1 MVNAAASHAAA
12 KGTAMTDLAAIQ
24 ASLTSP
30 EAFYELCTE
39 KSVFGV
45 KKQAARAFELWQ
57 GASSRQVL
65 AYRAV
70 PLPGGTGT
78 GLLAGL
84 YWDPA
89 VTTPD
94 FDAIAQAILFEL
106 PADLVRADEKAA
118 WKTRDKKQNVF
129 FGWRGMRGRPL
140 SAWFRER
147 FGVEA
152 VVHQVFAPSD
162 FEDSIAVAIVV
173 DGEDRIW
180 PTAV

>member
-1 MVNAAASHAAA
+1 
-12 KGTAMTDLAAIQ
+12 MTDLAAIE

-30 EAFYELCTE
+30 DAFYELCTE

-45 KKQAARAFELWQ
+45 KKQAARAYELW
-57 GASSRQVL
+57 SSATVRQVL

-70 PLPGGTGT
+70 RVPGGSGT

-84 YWDPA
+84 YWDPN

-94 FDAIAQAILFEL
+94 FDAIQADVVTDL
-106 PADLVRADEKAA
+106 PADLVKAEEKAA

-129 FGWRGMRGRPL
+129 FGWRGMRQRPF
-140 SAWFRER
+140 SAWLRER
-147 FGVEA
+147 YGVEGF
-152 VVHQVFAPSD
+152 VSQVFSGSD
-162 FEDSIAVAIVV
+162 FEDSIAVSVVV

-180 PTAV
+180 TTAV